1 MKVMLD
7 AGHGYNTPGK
17 RSPDGMREY
26 EFNRVVANETKAILE
41 TYKDVVIY
49 FSHSDTKDV
58 SLQERTDK
66 ANRLAVDCFVSIH
79 ANAYGT
85 GWNEVSG
92 IETYIYTSKPKIASA
107 LADKVQKNLV
117 VATGLQDRGVK
128 EAGFHVLRATKM
140 TAILVECGFM
150 TNKEDLKLLRSN
162 LYRKT
167 CAEAIA
173 KGLREQYQLQLKP
186 KVTIPTPEKKN
197 SSLPIYKVIAGPF
210 TEKET
215 AENLLMK
222 LKEDGFQASMVT
234 EK

>member
-1 MKVMLD
+1 MKIMLD

-107 LADKVQKNLV
+107 LADKVQKNLA

-128 EAGFHVLRATKM
+128 EASFHVLRATKM

-186 KVTIPTPEKKN
+186 KVTIPTPDKKN

-222 LKEDGFQASMVT
+222 LKEDGFQASMLT

>member
-41 TYKDVVIY
+41 TYKDVIIY

-58 SLQERTDK
+58 SLLERTDK

-85 GWNEVSG
+85 GWNDVSG
-92 IETYIYTSKPKIASA
+92 IETYIYTSKPQIASA
-107 LADKVQKNLV
+107 LAEKVQKNLV
-117 VATGLQDRGVK
+117 VATGLRDRGVK
-128 EAGFHVLRATKM
+128 GANFHVLRATKM

-162 LYRKT
+162 MYRKA

-186 KVTIPTPEKKN
+186 EVAIPAPEKKSN
-197 SSLPIYKVIAGPF
+197 PSPIYKIVAGPF
-210 TEKET
+210 SEKET
-215 AENLLMK
+215 AENLMMK
-222 LKEDGFQASMVT
+222 LKDEGFQASMIT